1 MMPLPKSSAVRPS
14 LSLQSLIAYAFLGIL
29 ILVSASAYISNIHLV
44 VRQSD
49 PATYYYAGLRIAEV
63 GSPSFCD
70 GHNDI
75 AGPYFTLLGFKVR
88 RQDDGSCFYPNLN
101 IGFPLLIALTRFLGP
116 VPEMA
121 PYVTPFIGLIGLI
134 AVFVLGQVLFDRPTG
149 LLAAAFLAFNPV
161 YWTMTTEMWSDVP
174 AMTFL
179 VLGIFFAVRMIK
191 QDSVWLGFVGGALS
205 GYACLIRY
213 HSILALLPLGLYFWA
228 TTKGQAKPKRALVG
242 FGWGLGILILA
253 ILVYHKLYYGGFF
266 KTGYSAQQGE
276 VPWPRFS
283 LSYFYDE
290 TPIGAGGYRAIWSA
304 LVENF
309 HIVGLLLAIG
319 ATAVM
324 PRAKALLVGGLVAA
338 FCIFYAFYAWPT
350 EGLNVRFLLPA
361 FPMICLALA
370 FGIVHIIRR
379 LLGQKEI
386 VVLAMLP
393 LIISAW
399 HWPSV
404 QTTLVQ
410 LERRNRYVESRV
422 ALVREFTQATEPD
435 AVFLSREYHDLIII
449 YGRRSALLYPMLVT
463 VDPVSMRYQLSDYE
477 AKLVEAVSKLL
488 ANGVPVY
495 IVVEP
500 EGRSFLQ
507 GPIDPYPIIS
517 RHFGLVPFRTEIEPV
532 IYRVGWP

>member
-1 MMPLPKSSAVRPS
+1 MIPLPKSSAVRPS

-29 ILVSASAYISNIHLV
+29 ILVSAFAYISNIHLV

-75 AGPYFTLLGFKVR
+75 AGSYFTLLGFKVR
-88 RQDDGSCFYPNLN
+88 QQDDGSCFYPNLN
-101 IGFPLLIALTRFLGP
+101 IGFPLLIASTRFLGP

-191 QDSVWLGFVGGALS
+191 QDSVWLGFVGGALL

-228 TTKGQAKPKRALVG
+228 TTRGQAKPKRALVG
-242 FGWGLGILILA
+242 FGCGLGLLVLA
-253 ILVYHKLYYGGFF
+253 ILAYHKLTYGGFLR
-266 KTGYSAQQGE
+266 TGYGTQQGE

-290 TPIGAGGYRAIWSA
+290 SPIGEGGYRAIYSA
-304 LVENF
+304 LAENF
-309 HIVGLLLAIG
+309 NIGGLLMAIG
-319 ATAVM
+319 AVVVM
-324 PRAKALLVGGLVAA
+324 HRAKALLVGGLAGV
-338 FCIFYAFYAWPT
+338 FCVFYSFYAWPT
-350 EGLNVRFLLPA
+350 TGLNVRFLLPT
-361 FPMICLALA
+361 FSMICLSLA
-370 FGIVHIIRR
+370 FGIVYFIR
-379 LLGQKEI
+379 LLLSQKEI
-386 VVLAMLP
+386 VVLSMLP
-393 LIISAW
+393 LIIVAW
-399 HWPSV
+399 HAPSV
-404 QTTLVQ
+404 RTTLLN
-410 LERRNRYVESRV
+410 LERRNRYVETQV
-422 ALVREFTQATEPD
+422 ALVKEFTQATEPD
-435 AVFLSREYHDLIII
+435 AVFLSREYHDLIIL
-449 YGRRSALLYPMLVT
+449 YGQRSALLYPMLVT
-463 VDPVSMRYQLSDYE
+463 ADNVSQRYQLSDYE
-477 AKLVEAVSKLL
+477 TRLVETVDKLL
-488 ANGVPVY
+488 ENDVPVY
-495 IVVEP
+495 VVVEP

-507 GPIDPYPIIS
+507 GPIDPYPILS